1 MGKKEMGKAS
11 TNASICETG
20 WGILFIYWIVLKINQ
35 NLNQNV
41 NKGTCRKTCVCL
53 RWTNMPVHVL
63 NNTLLKQFLMKL
75 QNEVLDSDYFI
86 DYNLTWI
93 SFAKLCIDIFS
104 LFQFYFKRFRK
115 TDTSLNVNIPEV
127 HGLKSLCTKFDISVI
142 FPINFVNHGQIFGKL
157 LKLFR
162 KKQIFNNG
170 SVNICHKS
178 K

>member
-115 TDTSLNVNIPEV
+115 TR
-127 HGLKSLCTKFDISVI
+127 HKFKCKYSWGPWIKISVYKI
-142 FPINFVNHGQIFGKL
+142 WYFCYIPYKL
-157 LKLFR
+157 CKPWSNIRKALKIVPE
-162 KKQIFNNG
+162 KA
-170 SVNICHKS
+170 NI
-178 K
+178 